1 MSPLTEA
8 RSARSWCDE
17 ERAPYSTKGEK
28 VSPLTEA
35 RSARSWCDEERA
47 PYSTKGEK
55 GAGLTRKSDR
65 TARVREGEHP
75 GERDS
80 RNTKYSA
87 PPSFIN
93 RRF

>member
-35 RSARSWCDEERA
+35 RSARSEGIASER
-47 PYSTKGEK
+47 SNSSGGELSRIERRNRQVPANAMK
-55 GAGLTRKSDR
+55 KERCIAGPT
-65 TARVREGEHP
+65 
-75 GERDS
+75 S
-80 RNTKYSA
+80 R
-87 PPSFIN
+87 
-93 RRF
+93 